1 MDYIKLIH
9 TDIDHELLLNEV
21 NQLLDTHNLWEQ
33 QQVSL
38 TSIAGNNDWNCTVG
52 KIHLLDKPER
62 YYSTVNS
69 GISGTYIEQLINRYS
84 DYYRWRLLR
93 LDARKC
99 YSIHS
104 DRNAGD
110 KLNVRLH
117 IPVITNP
124 DSFLCFFQQLPESGK
139 NATVWYEHLS
149 AGNSYKVNTTG
160 LHTAI
165 NHGLEDRYHL
175 VGVKYENS
183 NNWNN

>member
-1 MDYIKLIH
+1 MDYIKLID
-9 TDIDHELLLNEV
+9 TDIDHELLYTEV
-21 NQLLDTHNLWEQ
+21 KDLLYVFNLEDQ

-38 TSIAGNNDWNCTVG
+38 TSITGDNDWECTVG
-52 KIHLLDKPER
+52 KIHLLDKPEKFYR
-62 YYSTVNS
+62 ETNNS
-69 GISGTYIEQLINRYS
+69 IKGTYIEQLINRYS
-84 DYYRWRLLR
+84 SYYRWRLLR
-93 LDARKC
+93 LAPREC
-99 YSIHS
+99 YSIHTDS
-104 DRNAGD
+104 NTGD

-124 DSFLCFFQQLPESGK
+124 ESFMCFFQQPPESGK

-165 NHGLEDRYHL
+165 NHGPESRYHL

-183 NNWNN
+183 NNWND